1 MRRTPL
7 SIVLAAILALTLV
20 GCSNQGSEPSKMEAP
35 ENVNTV
41 TVGELSVV
49 VPPEWEITD
58 DGNEERTIFPD
69 FGGFLRIA
77 ETPRY
82 EDETDSED
90 AFWAFVE
97 SSADSGIEAEEKAD
111 VLQIPN
117 ADAYRVKISIQN
129 GNGEHKG
136 WLEAVFTDEK
146 VYIVFFLIQED
157 DLDARYD
164 EMLSVLD
171 SITIGDGGQAVDAE
185 EGETQAAPSATAP
198 NAGAMTQSQEDA
210 LKEAGEF
217 LDYNYYSYE
226 GLIKILEYQGISHE
240 DAVFAADN
248 CGADWMEQ
256 AVLKARSYF
265 ESLGH
270 LYPFELISM
279 LENRGFTHEEAVFGF
294 EHCGTDWNAQAEY
307 FAERR
312 LESGMTSRDE
322 IIEELEDLGFTH
334 EQAVHGVEAAG
345 L

>member
-1 MRRTPL
+1 MRRNPL
-7 SIVLAAILALTLV
+7 SIALAAVLALTLV

-129 GNGEHKG
+129 GNGAHKG

-171 SITIGDGGQAVDAE
+171 SITLGDGGQAADAG

-210 LKEAGEF
+210 LKEAE
-217 LDYNYYSYE
+217 
-226 GLIKILEYQGISHE
+226 
-240 DAVFAADN
+240 
-248 CGADWMEQ
+248 
-256 AVLKARSYF
+256 
-265 ESLGH
+265 
-270 LYPFELISM
+270 
-279 LENRGFTHEEAVFGF
+279 
-294 EHCGTDWNAQAEY
+294 
-307 FAERR
+307 
-312 LESGMTSRDE
+312 
-322 IIEELEDLGFTH
+322 
-334 EQAVHGVEAAG
+334 
-345 L
+345 